1 MLSGIFITITGFKS
15 YHGKTPFSIGAQL
28 LCCKDPQNAYDSEAI
43 RVLAPG
49 GDTVGY
55 VANSASTKANGTMS
69 AARLYDHVGDRF
81 LAEVCFTTQTKI
93 ICQIICQDIQDPAL
107 FQPFVRAESLDDV
120 FQDGEN

>member
-1 MLSGIFITITGFKS
+1 M
-15 YHGKTPFSIGAQL
+15 
-28 LCCKDPQNAYDSEAI
+28 
-43 RVLAPG
+43 LAPG